1 MKVSFIANFRVSN
14 RDITKRKF
22 VEETLRKS
30 EERYRLLFNSI
41 NDAILVHEFHDD
53 GSTEPIVEV
62 NDITCK
68 SLEYAREE
76 LLRMSTGEI
85 TPREARTVEL
95 AMMQRLR
102 AEEHLVYESTRLSKS
117 GRKFPVEI
125 SNRLFELNGKPMNF
139 STIRDIT
146 ECKHAEL
153 ALRQEATR
161 RRILFEEA
169 QDGIVILGQ
178 DLKVVEANR
187 SFQNMLGYSPE
198 EIHQLHVW
206 DWDVFYPTEKLLREK
221 WSEPPTARGTFE
233 SRHRRKDGSVYEVE
247 ISRNPA
253 PFPEEVQMYCVC
265 RDITERK
272 RLEERLERE
281 RALLLRKTMR
291 ELNALRGILPI
302 CASCKKIRDDQGY
315 WHQVENYM
323 RDHAEVEFSHG
334 ICPECAAKL
343 YTELE
348 HKKTEQG

>member
-14 RDITKRKF
+14 RDITKRRF

-169 QDGIVILGQ
+169 QDGIVVLGQ

-187 SFQNMLGYSPE
+187 SFQNMLGYSRE
-198 EIHQLHVW
+198 EIQQLHVW

-221 WSEPPTARGTFE
+221 WPQPPTVRGTFE
-233 SRHRRKDGSVYEVE
+233 SRHRRKDGSVYDVE

-253 PFPEEVQMYCVC
+253 PLPEEVQMYCVC

-272 RLEERLERE
+272 RLEESLERE
-281 RALLLRKTMR
+281 RALFLRKTMR
-291 ELNALRGILPI
+291 ELNTLRGILPI

-334 ICPECAAKL
+334 ICPECFAKL
-343 YTELE
+343 YPEQE
-348 HKKTEQG
+348 HKKTERG

>member
-1 MKVSFIANFRVSN
+1 MKASFIANLRVRN
-14 RDITKRKF
+14 HDITRRKV

-53 GSTEPIVEV
+53 GSAEPIVEV
-62 NDITCK
+62 NDIACK
-68 SLEYAREE
+68 GLEYTREE
-76 LLRMSTGEI
+76 LLQMSTDEI
-85 TPREARTVEL
+85 TPREARTL
-95 AMMQRLR
+95 DPAMMQRLR
-102 AEEHLVYESTRLSKS
+102 AEGHLVYESVRLSKS

-125 SNRLFELNGKPMNF
+125 SSRLFELNGKPMNS

-146 ECKHAEL
+146 ERTHAEL
-153 ALRQEATR
+153 SLRQEAIR

-169 QDGIVILGQ
+169 QDGIVVLGQ

-187 SFQNMLGYSPE
+187 SFQNMLGYSLE
-198 EIHQLHVW
+198 EIQQLHVW
-206 DWDVFYPTEKLLREK
+206 DWDVFYPTEMLLREK
-221 WSEPPTARGTFE
+221 WPEPPTARGTFE
-233 SRHRRKDGSVYEVE
+233 SRHRRKDGSMYDVE

-253 PFPEEVQMYCVC
+253 SFPEEVQMYCVC

-272 RLEERLERE
+272 RFEESLERE

-291 ELNALRGILPI
+291 ELNTLRGILPI
-302 CASCKKIRDDQGY
+302 CASCKRIRDGHGY
-315 WHQVENYM
+315 WHQVENYV

-343 YTELE
+343 YP
-348 HKKTEQG
+348 